1 MYSKCLLET
10 DGYRVLLK
18 LKSLAPTKE
27 YVDAVVEFML
37 APHLVEISVKSVP
50 TFIAISDLQELI
62 TYLDRHIACL
72 QQDPSSQSDT
82 FVPRELGFQVK
93 ALSGEVISPKSG
105 EFSLLFMVNVG
116 RSNEEVSSTYVG
128 GESEVTLENI
138 QNFKSSVQVA
148 LAELS
153 HPESVLG

>member
-1 MYSKCLLET
+1 MGSG
-10 DGYRVLLK
+10 D
-18 LKSLAPTKE
+18 
-27 YVDAVVEFML
+27 
-37 APHLVEISVKSVP
+37 
-50 TFIAISDLQELI
+50 AISRFAFCHWYAEYYSPRTEKPWTEVRFQSDQ
-62 TYLDRHIACL
+62 HIACL
-72 QQDPSSQSDT
+72 QQDSSSQSDT

-138 QNFKSSVQVA
+138 QNFKSSVQAA

-153 HPESVLG
+153 HSESVLG